1 MSCCDYL
8 PDDPNKGCGA
18 KIKAVIFFKSSDM
31 VYDKDGNILRVKR
44 KYGKFDRQMV
54 KIDYPQNG

>member
-31 VYDKDGNILRVKR
+31 VYDKDGNILRV
-44 KYGKFDRQMV
+44 
-54 KIDYPQNG
+54 